1 MSPIKK
7 KYDANKQYQATTGI
21 DIDATK
27 EGGKSAHY
35 EAGEIIKD
43 APTHFDWEGLINVGA
58 IEVVKGGK

>member
-1 MSPIKK
+1 MKK
-7 KYDANKQYQATTGI
+7 LYDPKKTYVATTGI

-43 APTHFDWEGLINVGA
+43 APTHFDWEGLITVGA

>member
-1 MSPIKK
+1 MSPKK
-7 KYDANKQYQATTGI
+7 KYDASKQYVATVGI

-43 APTHFDWEGLINVGA
+43 APTHFDWEGLISVGA
-58 IEVVKGGK
+58 IKAKGGK